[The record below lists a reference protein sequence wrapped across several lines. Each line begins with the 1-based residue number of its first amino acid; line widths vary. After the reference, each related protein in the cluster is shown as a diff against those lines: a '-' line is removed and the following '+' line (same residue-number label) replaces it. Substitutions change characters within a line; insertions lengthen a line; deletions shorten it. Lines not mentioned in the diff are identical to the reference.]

1 MFYSTLISEFLV
13 RNRFV
18 LSFFL
23 SLFLYFLCLITI
35 RRAYFYGLCLFNS
48 SSSQCNYISF
58 SQSRYKNENVAIKI
72 IRRGETPE
80 EIAKTE
86 ARFARE
92 VAMLSKV
99 QHKNLAK
106 VVDTVFS

>member
-1 MFYSTLISEFLV
+1 M
-13 RNRFV
+13 
-18 LSFFL
+18 
-23 SLFLYFLCLITI
+23 
-35 RRAYFYGLCLFNS
+35 LFNGILL
-48 SSSQCNYISF
+48 QCNYNSF
-58 SQSRYKNENVAIKI
+58 SQSRYKDQSVAIKI

-92 VAMLSKV
+92 VAMLAKV

-106 VVDTVFS
+106 VVSTVFSQ

>member
-1 MFYSTLISEFLV
+1 MFQW
-13 RNRFV
+13 ND
-18 LSFFL
+18 
-23 SLFLYFLCLITI
+23 
-35 RRAYFYGLCLFNS
+35 N
-48 SSSQCNYISF
+48 SF
-58 SQSRYKNENVAIKI
+58 SPSRYKDQNVAIKI
-72 IRRGETPE
+72 IRKGEAPE

-106 VVDTVFS
+106 VVIAVLS